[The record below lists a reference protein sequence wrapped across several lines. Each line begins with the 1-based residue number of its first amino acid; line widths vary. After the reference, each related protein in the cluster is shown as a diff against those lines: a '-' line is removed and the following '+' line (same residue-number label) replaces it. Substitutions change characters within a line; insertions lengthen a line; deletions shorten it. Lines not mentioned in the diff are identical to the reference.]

1 MSHPLH
7 PTAFRPSGTT
17 LLLASLIAG
26 LVGTSATAA
35 PPDAGSLLNQQQ
47 ALPQA
52 LKRLPTPAESTG
64 VRPAQG
70 GTGAATVR
78 VQSVRITGAEG
89 LATEAELNAVVQSA
103 IGQET
108 DFDGLQQLA
117 EQVSRYL
124 VGKGWLLAQAYL
136 PQQDLTAGALEI
148 AVQQS
153 RIEGNA
159 QGDGVQVK
167 PGAQLRLSPERIRKT
182 VGTAVLRDTTQTPHS
197 DALERAVLLIND
209 LPGINASSYLA
220 RGTTPN
226 TTQIGIEANEGAL
239 LSGSAWVDNYGN
251 RYTGAWRTSLMAS
264 LNNPSHQGD
273 QATLMLTAANGTNV
287 GRVGY
292 SLPLGYSGLR
302 AQAYFS
308 SMSYAIG
315 EEQAAQNSTGKSDT
329 YGLGLSYPLLR
340 KRESNLSI
348 NLNYDNK
355 ALQDKTLGAVTR
367 DKQLDNVGLGLS
379 GDRYDRL
386 LGGGLNNFMLTHTS
400 GQLNLDRNATDAAN
414 DKTSGKTQG
423 GFQKLTYS
431 AARLQRLTDE
441 TSLFAAINGQAA
453 TQNLDSSEKFILGG
467 PSGVRAYPGGE
478 ASGDRGWIGNLE
490 VRRDLPAARK
500 LGWGDVQLLAFYD
513 VGQIG
518 LQANPW
524 MAAPNATASNSNSIS
539 IVP

>member
-1 MSHPLH
+1 
-7 PTAFRPSGTT
+7 
-17 LLLASLIAG
+17 
-26 LVGTSATAA
+26 
-35 PPDAGSLLNQQQ
+35 
-47 ALPQA
+47 
-52 LKRLPTPAESTG
+52 
-64 VRPAQG
+64 
-70 GTGAATVR
+70 
-78 VQSVRITGAEG
+78 
-89 LATEAELNAVVQSA
+89 
-103 IGQET
+103 
-108 DFDGLQQLA
+108 
-117 EQVSRYL
+117 
-124 VGKGWLLAQAYL
+124 
-136 PQQDLTAGALEI
+136 
-148 AVQQS
+148 
-153 RIEGNA
+153 
-159 QGDGVQVK
+159 
-167 PGAQLRLSPERIRKT
+167 
-182 VGTAVLRDTTQTPHS
+182 
-197 DALERAVLLIND
+197 
-209 LPGINASSYLA
+209 
-220 RGTTPN
+220 
-226 TTQIGIEANEGAL
+226 
-239 LSGSAWVDNYGN
+239 
-251 RYTGAWRTSLMAS
+251 
-264 LNNPSHQGD
+264 
-273 QATLMLTAANGTNV
+273 MLTAANGTNV